1 MRTHSGESSRPPDL
15 KFPALALG
23 RCGCRAA
30 PPPAPAHVPHRSRG
44 DVSMRD
50 ANPGARTASVMNDR
64 ILGHLAQRFAVSEEN
79 LATEALTWLLRRS
92 AAARAALAGLV
103 RAVGTDVV
111 PLENT
116 MRPGDLR
123 VLGDQAAW
131 AYSLIRPL
139 RTGLRR
145 ICCLS
150 TSVTIAQGASRSSAG
165 TRCAMPWWGLAVL

>member
-1 MRTHSGESSRPPDL
+1 MTKPKLCPRAPGLLEEYAAQFDDLFTH
-15 KFPALALG
+15 
-23 RCGCRAA
+23 
-30 PPPAPAHVPHRSRG
+30 V
-44 DVSMRD
+44 
-50 ANPGARTASVMNDR
+50 
-64 ILGHLAQRFAVSEEN
+64 AQRRGMRGY
-79 LATEALTWLLRRS
+79 L
-92 AAARAALAGLV
+92 
-103 RAVGTDVV
+103 V

-131 AYSLIRPL
+131 VYSLIRPL